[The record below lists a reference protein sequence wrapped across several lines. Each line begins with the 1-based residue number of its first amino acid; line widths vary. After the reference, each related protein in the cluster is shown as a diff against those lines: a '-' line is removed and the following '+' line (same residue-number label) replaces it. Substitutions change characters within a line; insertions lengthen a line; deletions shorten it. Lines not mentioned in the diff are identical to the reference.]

1 MGVFKTPGKWL
12 TGYSYC
18 SAHTAGVL
26 LKRPYF
32 RRRNPSYLFFYPIS
46 FPPKRIA
53 KVQNHKERQA
63 RRVQNIVIAQKLPAQ
78 SVQKAFAIINS
89 ATEQDFTK
97 V

>member
-1 MGVFKTPGKWL
+1 MVDWILLLF
-12 TGYSYC
+12 
-18 SAHTAGVL
+18 SAHGGRFENAPTSGGAT
-26 LKRPYF
+26 RPTC
-32 RRRNPSYLFFYPIS
+32 FFYPIS
-46 FPPKRIA
+46 FLPKRIA

>member
-1 MGVFKTPGKWL
+1 MGNVGAFCKTPL
-12 TGYSYC
+12 LQ
-18 SAHTAGVL
+18 AAQPVL
-26 LKRPYF
+26 LV
-32 RRRNPSYLFFYPIS
+32 FYPKL

-89 ATEQDFTK
+89 GTEQDFTK

>member
-1 MGVFKTPGKWL
+1 MGKVGAFSSNATT
-12 TGYSYC
+12 TGG
-18 SAHTAGVL
+18 AT
-26 LKRPYF
+26 RPTCF
-32 RRRNPSYLFFYPIS
+32 LSNFIS
-46 FPPKRIA
+46 PKRIA

>member
-1 MGVFKTPGKWL
+1 MGFTARREPKAHRLVVKTGGEPDRASAAASVFIG
-12 TGYSYC
+12 
-18 SAHTAGVL
+18 
-26 LKRPYF
+26 
-32 RRRNPSYLFFYPIS
+32 FYPIY

-63 RRVQNIVIAQKLPAQ
+63 RRVQNIVIARQLPAQ

>member
-1 MGVFKTPGKWL
+1 MVDWIFL
-12 TGYSYC
+12 LF
-18 SAHTAGVL
+18 SAHGGRLA
-26 LKRPYF
+26 KRPYY
-32 RRRNPSYLFFYPIS
+32 RRRNPVLLVFYPKS
-46 FPPKRIA
+46 LPPKRIA

>member
-1 MGVFKTPGKWL
+1 MGKVGAVLQNAPT
-12 TGYSYC
+12 TGG
-18 SAHTAGVL
+18 AT
-26 LKRPYF
+26 
-32 RRRNPSYLFFYPIS
+32 PSYLFFYPIS

-89 ATEQDFTK
+89 ATE
-97 V
+97 

>member
-1 MGVFKTPGKWL
+1 MGKVGAFCKTP
-12 TGYSYC
+12 
-18 SAHTAGVL
+18 L
-26 LKRPYF
+26 LQAAQPD
-32 RRRNPSYLFFYPIS
+32 LLVFYPIS

-78 SVQKAFAIINS
+78 SVQKVFAIINS